1 MDKKKKKQILQY
13 LAVKLAWLLIL
24 AFGKTARLC
33 VRNEKNRRKAFTDGR
48 PVIVLVWHGKMLAPI
63 YVFRNF
69 QIVAMVSEHGDGEII
84 AQTILRLGYKTIRGS
99 STRGGQRAFREML
112 KALKRGEHSTILP
125 DGPTGP
131 SQVMKLGA
139 ILLAQRSGAL
149 LLPVTFSAQ
158 KPIIMNSWD
167 GFTMWW
173 PFSRVA
179 VVYGEPMHLPKKLGP
194 AQLEDYRQMVEQAMN
209 KLQQEAD
216 DIFRR

>member
-84 AQTILRLGYKTIRGS
+84 AQTIMRLGYKTIRGS

-131 SQVMKLGA
+131 SRVMKLGA

-167 GFTMWW
+167 GFTMWR